1 MKRTFLGITFLAAL
15 IISFSCSKTENALYE
30 PGVSKELAVWRK
42 DNYSD
47 VQYTLRFRIPGIKSE
62 PVFGSV
68 EITADLEAENLPV
81 ILDFREPASSV
92 ASVTL
97 NGKSAQY
104 SMQDEH
110 LVIPSGQA
118 LKGKNT
124 ICIEFKA
131 GDQSL
136 NRNDEYLYTLLVPD
150 RARTLFPC
158 FDQPDMKALYTLT
171 LEIPEE
177 WVAVSNTRI
186 LEETAVDGIRTVKF
200 GQTEP
205 LSTYLFSFV
214 AGKFSHKR
222 YDDGKHTF
230 SAYYRETDPRKTAQ
244 IDDIFSQVASSLEW
258 LEEYTG
264 IPYPFAKYD
273 LIILPGF
280 QYGGMEHT
288 GATLYNERSMFL
300 GEHPTLS
307 EKLSRTELIAH
318 ETAHMWFGDF
328 VTMKWFD
335 DVWTKEV
342 FANYFASRIAEPLFP
357 EVNHDLNRLRS
368 FNSSALGED
377 RTAGT
382 VPIQQPLDNLNSAGL
397 VYGQIIY
404 NKAPVMME
412 KLVELMGEKLFREGI
427 GIYLERFAYSNAT
440 WDDLVGILDSLSAE
454 DLREFSRVWVGSK
467 GMPDLSFSAE
477 KNILTATQ
485 TDPFGRGLQWPQRF
499 SVKVSEDGKTWK
511 EVEMN
516 MNAGTVQTDA
526 GMHPAYIL
534 PNTDGRGYG
543 RFLLDKA
550 SMEWLLDNWKSI
562 EDETEKQ
569 SSLMNLYENYL
580 YGKISPYDFY
590 SSIMKGLPTETNE
603 LTISTLSGYLG
614 TALRD
619 MEPEERESCEK
630 EIWKLSKTHPL
641 VSSRQRLTR
650 MMFGCISPEITD
662 TLYTIWEKAD
672 HPFLNE
678 SDYVS
683 LSYQLALRLPG
694 KYDEIYRIQTSRI
707 TNSDKLRQ
715 YNFIYPSVSPDQEV
729 RDSVFSS
736 LLIKENRRIEP
747 WASSALSWINHSSR
761 EKESLKYIRPG
772 LDILQEVQRT
782 GDIFFPKSWVGS
794 LLSGHRSQEALDEVN
809 RFLDE
814 NPDYPVLLKNKI
826 LQSTYSLTRANSE
839 KEYAKH

>member
-550 SMEWLLDNWKSI
+550 SLEWLLDNWKSI

-603 LTISTLSGYLG
+603 LTISTLSGYFG

-683 LSYQLALRLPG
+683 LSYQLALRLPE

-707 TNSDKLRQ
+707 TNPDKLRQ

>member
-404 NKAPVMME
+404 NKVPVMME

-707 TNSDKLRQ
+707 TNPDKLRQ

>member
-550 SMEWLLDNWKSI
+550 SLEWLLDNWKSI

-683 LSYQLALRLPG
+683 LSYQLALRLPE

-707 TNSDKLRQ
+707 TNPDKLRQ

>member
-1 MKRTFLGITFLAAL
+1 MKRNFSGIAFLATL
-15 IISFSCSKTENALYE
+15 IISFSCSKAENALYG
-30 PGVSKELAVWRK
+30 PGVSKELAIWRK

-47 VQYTLRFRIPGIKSE
+47 IQYTLLFRIPGIKSE

-477 KNILTATQ
+477 GNTLAATQ
-485 TDPFGRGLQWPQRF
+485 TDPLGRGLQWPQRF

-534 PNTDGRGYG
+534 PNTDGKGYG

-562 EDETEKQ
+562 EDEIEKQ

-580 YGKISPYDFY
+580 YGKFSPYDFY

-662 TLYTIWEKAD
+662 TLYTIWERAD

-683 LSYQLALRLPG
+683 LSYQLALRLPE

-707 TNSDKLRQ
+707 TNPDKLRQ